1 MLAKIETILAEGKQQ
16 LSANDKKD
24 ARIVFTAWKYSRAVL
39 VTADGWL
46 LRKAKAIQ
54 AIGVQIMSAADL
66 VNLLRDR
73 IERRDQR
80 VREIATRRELPVPE
94 WVGKD

>member
-1 MLAKIETILAEGKQQ
+1 M
-16 LSANDKKD
+16 
-24 ARIVFTAWKYSRAVL
+24 FTAWKYSSAVL

-46 LRKAKAIQ
+46 LHKAKAIQ
-54 AIGVQIMSAADL
+54 AAIGVQIISAADL

-80 VREIATRRELPVPE
+80 VREIATRRGLPVPE

>member
-1 MLAKIETILAEGKQQ
+1 M
-16 LSANDKKD
+16 
-24 ARIVFTAWKYSRAVL
+24 FTAWKYSSAVL

-46 LRKAKAIQ
+46 LRKAKAIHA

-80 VREIATRRELPVPE
+80 VRVCATRRGLPVPE